1 MAVLGYPQGVATAL
15 TTLFERGQRFL
26 VRRLGTRISASHL
39 LAPAS
44 KGQLYHLSLRLLS
57 TQDCHSSVFCPG
69 LSLAYVFPKKYGD
82 PYQLARSC
90 FQTSATAFRASVGFS
105 APSRAAWM
113 FESNASNKYPPCR
126 MTGRLTAV
134 FCMAWYAEI
143 TGSLETSESL

>member
-57 TQDCHSSVFCPG
+57 TQDCHSAKNYSG
-69 LSLAYVFPKKYGD
+69 NLSLLSFSSRAV
-82 PYQLARSC
+82 RSC
-90 FQTSATAFRASVGFS
+90 SGDLRNRCCRRRAS
-105 APSRAAWM
+105 
-113 FESNASNKYPPCR
+113 
-126 MTGRLTAV
+126 
-134 FCMAWYAEI
+134 
-143 TGSLETSESL
+143 

>member
-57 TQDCHSSVFCPG
+57 TQDCHSAFFSVRQDLPPLSCVHLLPAERPAPLLPHAILGTACGVQRGSSHAWRCTPG
-69 LSLAYVFPKKYGD
+69 YAAFFATHLGLGPRF
-82 PYQLARSC
+82 
-90 FQTSATAFRASVGFS
+90 TST
-105 APSRAAWM
+105 
-113 FESNASNKYPPCR
+113 
-126 MTGRLTAV
+126 L
-134 FCMAWYAEI
+134 
-143 TGSLETSESL
+143 

>member
-57 TQDCHSSVFCPG
+57 TQDCHSAKKIALVSPVNSAIPFCFVPHPRVWHQAVGMLWLEASSYNQQPTVVSVH
-69 LSLAYVFPKKYGD
+69 LV
-82 PYQLARSC
+82 
-90 FQTSATAFRASVGFS
+90 
-105 APSRAAWM
+105 
-113 FESNASNKYPPCR
+113 
-126 MTGRLTAV
+126 
-134 FCMAWYAEI
+134 
-143 TGSLETSESL
+143 